1 MINEVIC
8 IASVEEG
15 RSRQHSILFFFQS
28 YMHLILLQ
36 KKEMRFQVGIQL
48 LCTISRLFYVCMML
62 KENPLWSR
70 VQGQKC

>member
-15 RSRQHSILFFFQS
+15 RGSILFFFS
-28 YMHLILLQ
+28 KVTMHLILLQ

-62 KENPLWSR
+62 EENPLWSR

>member
-15 RSRQHSILFFFQS
+15 RSSILLFFFKVT
-28 YMHLILLQ
+28 MHLILLQ

-62 KENPLWSR
+62 EENPLWSG

>member
-15 RSRQHSILFFFQS
+15 RSSILFFFFFKVT
-28 YMHLILLQ
+28 MHLILLQ

-70 VQGQKC
+70 VQG

>member
-15 RSRQHSILFFFQS
+15 RSRQHSILFFKVT
-28 YMHLILLQ
+28 MHLILLQ

-62 KENPLWSR
+62 EENPLWSG

>member
-15 RSRQHSILFFFQS
+15 RSSILFFFFFFQS
-28 YMHLILLQ
+28 YYASHFAS
-36 KKEMRFQVGIQL
+36 KKEMRFQIGTQL

-62 KENPLWSR
+62 EENPLWSR